1 MATTAGG
8 RRRLDRQNSS
18 LMFRQITPPHGW
30 KEDSGFHYLRLT
42 LPGFEAKDIT
52 IHMNKYGHL
61 VVRGDKQ
68 VTEHKYITFE
78 ETFEVPNNADL
89 EEANGMFEDGHIYCV
104 TIPKKQQVQ
113 RNNAE
118 HAITIANEENNPKP
132 QGNKDGSFHKYESTN
147 KPDGLLP
154 QQHGR
159 ISASHGSVTYFLA
172 IRHGSWPWRPKRRL
186 EKQWF
191 GAGIFY
197 EGSEELDVDVFKKLE
212 KRKVLSTVEKAGL
225 LSKAEELGVTLSSIE
240 KLGLLSKAEE
250 LGLLSLLEKTAGVSP
265 SALASA
271 ALPILVAAV
280 VAVVVIPDDS
290 AVLVAAQA
298 VIGGLLAV
306 GVWGCLLVHL
316 FWAGCKRLIKTT
328 TMLP

>member
-8 RRRLDRQNSS
+8 KRRLDRQNSS

-159 ISASHGSVTYFLA
+159 ISARNSGS
-172 IRHGSWPWRPKRRL
+172 RH
-186 EKQWF
+186 
-191 GAGIFY
+191 
-197 EGSEELDVDVFKKLE
+197 
-212 KRKVLSTVEKAGL
+212 ST
-225 LSKAEELGVTLSSIE
+225 S
-240 KLGLLSKAEE
+240 
-250 LGLLSLLEKTAGVSP
+250 
-265 SALASA
+265 
-271 ALPILVAAV
+271 
-280 VAVVVIPDDS
+280 
-290 AVLVAAQA
+290 
-298 VIGGLLAV
+298 
-306 GVWGCLLVHL
+306 
-316 FWAGCKRLIKTT
+316 
-328 TMLP
+328 